1 MSSDSGCDAANGP
14 GGGYYYGGGYAE
26 YSEGI
31 HGYKLHDTIRHTSL
45 HVNKLHCLEACRITA
60 QLNVQLAVFLMCCN
74 TH

>member
-45 HVNKLHCLEACRITA
+45 HVNKM
-60 QLNVQLAVFLMCCN
+60 QV
-74 TH
+74 